1 MKFYTCMPAPSEVYP
16 QTEGCKKFVQSP
28 WCGEG
33 YATKKDAMEHK
44 KFFEKRFG
52 IKFVIEKET
61 L

>member
-1 MKFYTCMPAPSEVYP
+1 MKFYTCMPALSEVYP
-16 QTEGCKKFVQSP
+16 QSEGYKKFVQSP

-33 YATKKDAMEHK
+33 YDTRKDAMEHK
-44 KFFEKRFG
+44 KFFEKKFG

>member
-1 MKFYTCMPAPSEVYP
+1 MPALSEVYP
-16 QTEGCKKFVQSP
+16 QSEGYKKFVQSP

-33 YATKKDAMEHK
+33 YDTRKDAIEHK
-44 KFFEKRFG
+44 KFLEKKFR